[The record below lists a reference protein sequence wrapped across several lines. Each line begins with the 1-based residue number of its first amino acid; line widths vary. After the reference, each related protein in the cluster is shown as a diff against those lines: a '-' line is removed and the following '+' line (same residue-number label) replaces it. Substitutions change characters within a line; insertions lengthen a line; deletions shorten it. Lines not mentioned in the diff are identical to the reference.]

1 MDCILPGFNQFPQS
15 MFVLN
20 QTGNHTDILQP
31 NDSMI
36 STGNATEATTD
47 LDTKSPVG
55 AGILATIE
63 QIIYT
68 KVMLVVAMFGL
79 VGNLLNLLVLSQ
91 KSLTYSMERMEKSA
105 HYGLIGLAVSD
116 MLICVAILPMAYVG
130 TGSFG
135 YPSLDFRLIY
145 LVYGPPIINTFILTS
160 TWLTVSMA
168 FSRFLAICYPL
179 KGRQFIGKTFALTSL
194 TVVFVACALFNVPRY
209 FWRKLSSYE
218 CHNGSV
224 VYFSVD
230 GPMVEHKTLETIY
243 QWLYFTVGILIP
255 LLLLIFCNT
264 HLILALRR
272 SMRMRMESHGAR
284 HNNQAANRI
293 TLTLI
298 ILIVMYVLFFVPA
311 ETLNFLKDVM
321 TSETTDVYNLTVTTF
336 NLLQAINFAMNFV
349 LYCAINT
356 HFRHTIYRL
365 FCSSRCC
372 SRRFSD
378 KAPNSAYSLNRHY
391 GSLTEASSYV

>member
-1 MDCILPGFNQFPQS
+1 MDCIDQFPQL

-20 QTGNHTDILQP
+20 QTENRTDILRA
-31 NDSMI
+31 NDSTIWM
-36 STGNATEATTD
+36 GNGTD
-47 LDTKSPVG
+47 DVTRLVAKSPVG
-55 AGILATIE
+55 AGILATVE

-68 KVMLVVAMFGL
+68 KVMLIVAVFGL

-105 HYGLIGLAVSD
+105 HYGLIGLAISD
-116 MLICVAILPMAYVG
+116 MLICVAILPSAYVG
-130 TGSFG
+130 TGRFG
-135 YPSLDFRLIY
+135 YPNLDFRLIY

-168 FSRFLAICYPL
+168 FSRFLAICYPF
-179 KGRQFIGKTFALTSL
+179 KGKQFIGKTFALTSL

-209 FWRKLSSYE
+209 FWKTLFSFKCE
-218 CHNGSV
+218 NGSV
-224 VYFSVD
+224 VHFAIE
-230 GPMVEHKTLETIY
+230 GPMMEHKTIETIY
-243 QWLYFTVGILIP
+243 MWLYFTVGILIP
-255 LLLLIFCNT
+255 LLILIFCNT

-272 SMRMRMESHGAR
+272 SMRMRMESHASR
-284 HNNQAANRI
+284 HNSQAANRI

-298 ILIVMYVLFFVPA
+298 IIVIMYVLFFVPA
-311 ETLNFLKDVM
+311 EILNFLKDVT
-321 TSETTDVYNLTVTTF
+321 TSETTDVYNLTLTTF

-356 HFRHTIYRL
+356 HFRQTVCRL
-365 FCSSRCC
+365 VCSSRCR
-372 SRRFSD
+372 SRRFSG
-378 KAPNSAYSLNRHY
+378 KAPTSANSLNRHY